1 MLAFHIHHRVLYSGI
16 CDGVPEEVDMA
27 FACEN
32 EIEIRGGEADDR
44 RKAADLLFVLD
55 IVDESSKSQRESP
68 DALELRFQSVDG
80 LPEEEAM
87 ALVEQFPALDVTLV
101 YFSKDG
107 EFFGY
112 ARSGPGGSDCAAD
125 SADLGEKDLDELG
138 RSFNGDGIAF
148 VRERF
153 GLKK

>member
-1 MLAFHIHHRVLYSGI
+1 MGFV
-16 CDGVPEEVDMA
+16 
-27 FACEN
+27 CEN
-32 EIEIRGGEADDR
+32 EIEIRGGEDSDR
-44 RKAADLLFVLD
+44 RKAAALLLALD
-55 IVDESSKSQRESP
+55 IVDDDSQSLKERP
-68 DALELRFQSVDG
+68 DVLELRFQSIDG

-87 ALVEQFPALDVTLV
+87 ALVEQFPGVAVSLV

-112 ARSGPGGSDCAAD
+112 ARSGAGSSDCAAD
-125 SADLGEKDLDELG
+125 SADLDEKDLDELG

-153 GLKK
+153 GVKK

>member
-1 MLAFHIHHRVLYSGI
+1 MGFV
-16 CDGVPEEVDMA
+16 
-27 FACEN
+27 CEN
-32 EIEIRGGEADDR
+32 EIVIRGGEESNR
-44 RKAADLLFVLD
+44 RKAAALLFVLD
-55 IVDESSKSQRESP
+55 IVDEDSQSQEERS
-68 DALELRFQSVDG
+68 DALKLRFRSIDG

-87 ALVEQFPALDVTLV
+87 ALVEQFPGIAVSLV

-112 ARSGPGGSDCAAD
+112 ARSGAGGDDCAAD
-125 SADLGEKDLDELG
+125 SADLEEKDLDELG
-138 RSFNGDGIAF
+138 RSFNGDSIAF

>member
-1 MLAFHIHHRVLYSGI
+1 MGFV
-16 CDGVPEEVDMA
+16 
-27 FACEN
+27 CEN
-32 EIEIRGGEADDR
+32 EIVIRGGEESDR
-44 RKAADLLFVLD
+44 RKAAALLFVLD
-55 IVDESSKSQRESP
+55 IVDENSQSQEERP
-68 DALELRFQSVDG
+68 DALELRFRSVDG

-87 ALVEQFPALDVTLV
+87 ALVEQFPGIAVSLV

-112 ARSGPGGSDCAAD
+112 ARSGAGGADCAAD
-125 SADLGEKDLDELG
+125 SADLEEKDLDELG

-153 GLKK
+153 GLEK